1 LADFPEDARNNISIM
16 QDGDTV
22 RASVLFGAI
31 GSQSTYEDEYG
42 CGIVD

>member
-1 LADFPEDARNNISIM
+1 
-16 QDGDTV
+16 V